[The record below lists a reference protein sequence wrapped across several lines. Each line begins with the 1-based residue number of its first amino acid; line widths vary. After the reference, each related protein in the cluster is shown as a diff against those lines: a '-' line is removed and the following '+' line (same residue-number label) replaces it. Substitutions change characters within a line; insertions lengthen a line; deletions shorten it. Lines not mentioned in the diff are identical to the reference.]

1 MSNKKLKRIIKNL
14 QNELLDIKAII
25 EALEDIEQANYPSNQ
40 LLEIVKIKTKKVFC
54 DLEKSRNMLKIVD

>member
-1 MSNKKLKRIIKNL
+1 MCNKKIKKIIIKL
-14 QNELLDIKAII
+14 QRELLDIKAIV

-54 DLEKSRNMLKIVD
+54 ALEKSRNILKIVD